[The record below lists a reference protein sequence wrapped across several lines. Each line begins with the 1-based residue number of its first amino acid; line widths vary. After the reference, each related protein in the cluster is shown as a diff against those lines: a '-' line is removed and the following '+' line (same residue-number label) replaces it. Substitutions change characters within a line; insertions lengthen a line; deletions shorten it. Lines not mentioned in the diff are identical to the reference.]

1 MRFIRSLGVS
11 TRRCGVV
18 FVKILGVPFLLNN
31 VCFLYSLLIYT
42 ITFDFKIVPACH
54 D

>member
-31 VCFLYSLLIYT
+31 VCFLYSLLIT
-42 ITFDFKIVPACH
+42 ITFYFKIVPVWH